1 VTIQSAPFAH
11 KHSRGSGDRRVANSA
26 WRLFTS
32 PSAAFI
38 LAVPTLGYYTLAAY
52 VNAVAPDGSAGSIL
66 IRSFG
71 LAVLLLAWLGLR
83 RGKAR
88 SLGYLLLPA
97 GIFFAFYAYRLAE
110 NILYLDMVVPPGNA
124 VVLLTFCVA
133 SVLPAYVLARSE
145 RGIREEDMATLLS
158 LIAALFVIG
167 MALNWDALT
176 AASDRRMSLDKINP
190 ISLAYVASSL
200 MLFYLIA
207 FGRSKRARIEA
218 LLIVPILL
226 VIIALARS
234 RGMMISTGFTLV
246 AYVLAL
252 QGTRRIRAVLL
263 LAVAALV
270 IGLCA
275 DPAYVGGVVEALSR
289 MDVHTDMSTAS
300 RAMSF
305 QGAWDQFLENPL
317 FGRYAV
323 ELGSNYY
330 PHNIYLESLMSVG
343 LVGTVPFA
351 IHFAIA
357 SRATWGL
364 LREREA
370 SLSRVFIALL
380 FIRDAVGAGA
390 SGALWGVPGFWIS
403 SFLVIAMWYG
413 RRQDIRRLQA
423 RRQKPSPAY
432 GRRTA

>member
-1 VTIQSAPFAH
+1 MTMQS
-11 KHSRGSGDRRVANSA
+11 SRLTPLRAQVGAYKRASA
-26 WRLFTS
+26 WRLVTS

-52 VNAVAPDGSAGSIL
+52 VNVVAPDGSGGSIL
-66 IRSFG
+66 IRSVG
-71 LAVLLLAWLGLR
+71 VAVLLLAWLGLR
-83 RGKAR
+83 RGEAR

-97 GIFFAFYAYRLAE
+97 GVFFAFYAYRLAE
-110 NILYLDMVVPPGNA
+110 NMLYLDMVVPPGNA

-145 RGIREEDMATLLS
+145 RGVRDEDMAILLS
-158 LIAALFVIG
+158 LLALLFVIG
-167 MALNWDALT
+167 MAFNWDALT
-176 AASDRRMSLDKINP
+176 ASSDRRMALEKVNP
-190 ISLAYVASSL
+190 ISLAYVASSI

-207 FGRSKRARIEA
+207 FGRSKKARIEA

-226 VIIALARS
+226 VIMALARS

-246 AYVLAL
+246 VYVIAL
-252 QGTRRIRAVLL
+252 RGTRRIRAVLL
-263 LAVAALV
+263 VAAAVLA
-270 IGLCA
+270 IGFWA
-275 DPAYVGGVVEALSR
+275 DPTYVGSVVEALSR

-317 FGRYAV
+317 LGRYAV

-351 IHFAIA
+351 IHLALA
-357 SRATWGL
+357 SRAAWGL

-403 SFLVIAMWYG
+403 SVLVIAMWYG
-413 RRQDIRRLQA
+413 RRQDFFLLHACRHKL
-423 RRQKPSPAY
+423 SPAY

>member
-1 VTIQSAPFAH
+1 MTMQSTRFASRRAPVGAD
-11 KHSRGSGDRRVANSA
+11 KRASSSA
-26 WRLFTS
+26 WSLVTS

-52 VNAVAPDGSAGSIL
+52 VNVVAPDGSAGSIL
-66 IRSFG
+66 IRSVG

-83 RGKAR
+83 RGESR

-97 GIFFAFYAYRLAE
+97 GIFFVFYVWRLAE

-124 VVLLTFCVA
+124 IVLLTFCVA

-145 RGIREEDMATLLS
+145 RGIRDEDMAALLS
-158 LIAALFVIG
+158 LLAALFVIG
-167 MALNWDALT
+167 MALNWDAL
-176 AASDRRMSLDKINP
+176 AASSERRMALDKINP

-200 MLFYLIA
+200 MLFYLVA

-226 VIIALARS
+226 VIMALARS
-234 RGMMISTGFTLV
+234 RGMVISTGFTLV
-246 AYVLAL
+246 VYVLAL
-252 QGTRRIRAVLL
+252 QGPRRIRAVLL
-263 LAVAALV
+263 LAVAALA
-270 IGLCA
+270 IGFCA
-275 DPAYVGGVVEALSR
+275 DPAYVGSVVEALSR
-289 MDVHTDMSTAS
+289 MNVHTDMSTAS

-305 QGAWDQFLENPL
+305 RGAWDQFLENPL

-323 ELGSNYY
+323 ELQSNYY

-370 SLSRVFIALL
+370 SLSRVFVALL

-413 RRQDIRRLQA
+413 RQHDLRLLRA
-423 RRQKPSPAY
+423 RRHKPAPAY